1 MKNFFNANSV
11 AMVTMVTNL
20 GLCAAAAYGMAKTK
34 SVLPF
39 VIAGLCLM
47 TVKTSTVPSK

>member
-1 MKNFFNANSV
+1 MKNLFNASGV
-11 AMVTMVTNL
+11 AIATNL